1 MCIWEN
7 IYRFYSIEID
17 VDAGQDW
24 DILDVNKGL
33 YISLGFYALTKYIFI
48 FISLFWTCLLAEVK
62 KQQHFV
68 TAGLDLLEGD
78 IENVQVS

>member
-1 MCIWEN
+1 MDE
-7 IYRFYSIEID
+7 
-17 VDAGQDW
+17 GQDW

-33 YISLGFYALTKYIFI
+33 YISLGFYALTIYICI

-68 TAGLDLLEGD
+68 PAGLDLLEGD